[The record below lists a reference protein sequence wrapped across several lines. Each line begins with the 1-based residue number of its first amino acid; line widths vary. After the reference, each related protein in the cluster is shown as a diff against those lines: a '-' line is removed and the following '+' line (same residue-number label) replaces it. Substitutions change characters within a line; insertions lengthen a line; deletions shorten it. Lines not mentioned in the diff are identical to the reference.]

1 MFFRPTMTRSFPLL
15 EMRRA
20 WGRRR
25 LLRLAA
31 VTVTGGMVAGCSWWL
46 TAQAAAARDAWGEA
60 RTVLVTTRAVEAGA
74 ALDGLVEARA
84 IPVAALPDG
93 ALESL
98 PRTARARHP
107 LSAGA
112 VVTGV
117 AVAGTAPSPTA
128 AAIPPGWRGLAV
140 ARSEVGLPV
149 RVGDAVE
156 VMAIGELDGDV
167 GRPVSG
173 IVAGVD
179 DRAVTVAVP
188 ADAVVLVATAI
199 HDRRV
204 VLTLRTS

>member
-1 MFFRPTMTRSFPLL
+1 MTRTRTARPFPLL
-15 EMRRA
+15 ELRRT

-31 VTVTGGMVAGCSWWL
+31 LLAAGGVVAGCTWWI
-46 TAQAAAARDAWGEA
+46 TAQAATAREAWGEA

-74 ALDGLVEARA
+74 ALDGLVTRRT
-84 IPVAALPDG
+84 IPIAALPDG
-93 ALESL
+93 AIEAL
-98 PRTARARHP
+98 PGSARARHP
-107 LSAGA
+107 LAAGT
-112 VVTGV
+112 VVTEV
-117 AVAGTAPSPTA
+117 AVSGTASSPTV
-128 AAIPPGWRGLAV
+128 AAIPPGWRALAV

-156 VMAIGELDGDV
+156 VMAIGELDGDL

-173 IVAGVD
+173 VVAGVD

-188 ADAVVLVATAI
+188 ADAVVLIATAV

-204 VLTLRTS
+204 LLTLRAP

>member
-1 MFFRPTMTRSFPLL
+1 MLRRQTTTRSFPLL
-15 EMRRA
+15 ELRRA

-31 VTVTGGMVAGCSWWL
+31 LIFAGGLVTGCTWWL

-60 RTVLVTTRAVEAGA
+60 RTVLVTTQAVEAGA
-74 ALDGLVEARA
+74 VLDGVVTART

-93 ALESL
+93 AMETL

-107 LSAGA
+107 LAAGT

-117 AVAGTAPSPTA
+117 AIAGTASSPTA

-140 ARSEVGLPV
+140 ARGEVGLPV

-156 VMAIGELDGDV
+156 VMAIGELDGDI

-173 IVAGVD
+173 VVAGVD

-199 HDRRV
+199 HDRRAM
-204 VLTLRTS
+204 LILRTS